1 MCNKVSTNHY
11 PFKNFK
17 PHGLVEFYQQDKTLI
32 TTAVGPFNE
41 EIIEAHSFMQ
51 QSYIHQ
57 LITDFNHWHE
67 LVEFEN
73 SCMATPG
80 ALEKLMVYFVELKR
94 KGIAPAKTALVIKE
108 GLEGGSLL
116 SDTYCSLYKRAGM
129 VMSVFKTKTTALNW
143 LAEESV
149 AELDY

>member
-1 MCNKVSTNHY
+1 MHNKVSTNHY
-11 PFKNFK
+11 PFKDFK
-17 PHGLVEFYQQDKTLI
+17 PHGLVEFCQREHTLL
-32 TTAVGPFNE
+32 TTATGPFNE

-51 QSYIHQ
+51 QDYINKLTTAYGQ
-57 LITDFNHWHE
+57 WYE

-80 ALEKLMVYFVELKR
+80 ALEKLMVYFVELRR

-116 SDTYCSLYKRAGM
+116 TDTYCNLYKRAGM
-129 VMSVFKTKTTALNW
+129 VMNVFKSKTAALNW
-143 LAEESV
+143 LAEEPV
-149 AELDY
+149 AELA